1 MTIHNNLL
9 GSGVALNIAI
19 SAGANGDAVTT
30 MYFCNTDTNPV
41 TFNLY
46 VCPAGFEANGNN
58 VVYSNKVIT
67 GGDTYVVDWEKLTLG
82 YHDTLQANA
91 NVANKIVTTVSTIGL

>member
-9 GSGVALNIAI
+9 GSGVASNIAI

-30 MYFCNTDTNPV
+30 MYFCNTDSNPI

-58 VVYSNKVIT
+58 VVYSNKIISA
-67 GGDTYVVDWEKLTLG
+67 GDTYVVDWEKLTLG

-91 NVANKIVTTVSTIGL
+91 NVTNKIVATVSTIGL